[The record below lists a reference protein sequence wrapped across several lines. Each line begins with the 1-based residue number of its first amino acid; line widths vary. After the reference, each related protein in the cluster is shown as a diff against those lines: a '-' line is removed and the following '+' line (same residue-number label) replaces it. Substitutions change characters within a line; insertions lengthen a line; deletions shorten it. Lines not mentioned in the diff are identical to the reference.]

1 MTEQVT
7 RFAAIDIGTVTC
19 RLLVADVVAGSLFEL
34 KRAMRITNLGDG
46 VDKSGVLSD
55 AAIDRVADAM
65 QFFLSVIKEYEDL
78 DHPHIP
84 ISAIATS
91 AARDAQN
98 SEVLVERLSEQG
110 IHLAII
116 PGEREAALSFAGAT
130 RNYFEKP
137 VAVIDVGGGSTEV
150 ICGHGGVNIA
160 YRHSFQIGCRRI
172 TERYLHSDPP
182 THDELEYAR
191 GAIDEALKPVLDEFR
206 SFKTNT
212 VLAVAGTA
220 TTCVSVTKH
229 MEIYDP
235 ARVDGERITL
245 DQLGQLLDQM
255 ARVPLEE
262 RKTIVG
268 LEPDRAPVI
277 VAGLLILERVL
288 TLLEQPGFIASESD
302 ILQGLIM
309 DAAQGI

>member
-1 MTEQVT
+1 MTKQIT

-46 VDKSGVLSD
+46 VDKSGVLSE
-55 AAIDRVADAM
+55 AALDRVVDAM
-65 QFFLSVIKEYEDL
+65 RYFLTILKDYEDL
-78 DHPHIP
+78 NHPDIP

-91 AARDAQN
+91 AARDAKN
-98 SEVLVERLSEQG
+98 SDVLVERLSELD

-130 RNYFEKP
+130 RNYLEQS
-137 VAVIDVGGGSTEV
+137 VVVIDVGGGSTEV
-150 ICGHGGVNIA
+150 ICGEGGVNIS

-172 TERYLHSDPP
+172 TERYLHADPP
-182 THDELEYAR
+182 TDVELMRAR
-191 GAIDEALKPVLDEFR
+191 DAIDEILKPVLDEFK
-206 SFKTNT
+206 SFATNT

-229 MEIYDP
+229 METYDP
-235 ARVDGERITL
+235 ARVDGECIML
-245 DQLGQLLDQM
+245 DQLEQLLSQM
-255 ARVPLEE
+255 ATIPLAA
-262 RKTIVG
+262 RKKIVG

>member
-1 MTEQVT
+1 MTKQIT

-46 VDKSGVLSD
+46 VDKSGVLSE
-55 AAIDRVADAM
+55 AALDRVVDAM
-65 QFFLSVIKEYEDL
+65 RYFLTILKDYEDL
-78 DHPHIP
+78 DHPDIP

-91 AARDAQN
+91 AARDAKN
-98 SEVLVERLSEQG
+98 SDVLVERLSELD

-130 RNYFEKP
+130 RNYLEQS
-137 VAVIDVGGGSTEV
+137 VVVIDVGGGSTEV
-150 ICGHGGVNIA
+150 ICGEGGVNIF

-172 TERYLHSDPP
+172 TERYLHADPP
-182 THDELEYAR
+182 TNEELTQAR
-191 GAIDEALKPVLDEFR
+191 DAIDEILKPVLDEFK
-206 SFKTNT
+206 SFATNT

-229 MEIYDP
+229 METYDP
-235 ARVDGERITL
+235 ARIDGECITL
-245 DQLGQLLDQM
+245 DQLEQLLHRM
-255 ARVPLEE
+255 ATTPLEA
-262 RKTIVG
+262 RKKIVG